1 MQNKLLKFILTVVL
15 LACAFVGGYF
25 TLTTEVPVAVATIPE
40 GTTIVSNYITYER
53 MLNWKIDNSVIINSN
68 DLIAKTS
75 IYEIPALTPFYND
88 SVGERAGDE
97 IISIDY
103 TNRAIISI
111 PVDNTNIP
119 SDIKAGDSIS
129 VISVFD
135 DIDGVITEKTG
146 IIYDCN
152 AIVYEVTKDGSGNIS
167 KLDVTV
173 DKDKAN
179 EVMVG
184 IAANSSL
191 YIMRNVDGI
200 EATGSVSLSEVLEKA
215 INNGNVIVEET
226 PEENIEEE

>member
-15 LACAFVGGYF
+15 LACAFVAGYF

-53 MLNWKIDNSVIINSN
+53 MWNWKIDSNVITNSN

-75 IYEIPALTPFYND
+75 IYEIPAFTPFYND

-215 INNGNVIVEET
+215 INNGNVIIDEL